1 MVAVTVWWLCV
12 YGGGVC
18 MVAVTVW
25 WLCVYGGG
33 VCMVAVTVWWRCVSV
48 CTEYGVYTS

>member
-12 YGGGVC
+12 YGGCVC

-25 WLCVYGGG
+25 WLCV
-33 VCMVAVTVWWRCVSV
+33 SV
-48 CTEYGVYTS
+48 CTEYRVYT